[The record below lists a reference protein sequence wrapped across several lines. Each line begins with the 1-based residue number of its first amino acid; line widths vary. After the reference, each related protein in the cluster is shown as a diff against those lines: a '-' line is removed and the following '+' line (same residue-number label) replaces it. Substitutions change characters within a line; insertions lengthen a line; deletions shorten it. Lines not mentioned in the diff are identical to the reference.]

1 MNLNGIRSFLVSFK
15 SRHAPSKARRAV
27 NLLVFQLIYVV
38 LLLATMVLC
47 VFVDR
52 GERLAFYLLLLGG
65 LLVVDSVAL
74 VYNLQGKF
82 LVSTWLT
89 SICMVFGP
97 WLSIL
102 IDPTVINGDFVPL
115 IYIGMSIQLCSIL
128 LTQRAT
134 LILATIQLT
143 GLVALILSSPALQAV
158 NWPSLVAFI
167 VFTAIIGVLYGFA
180 NNRQLQ
186 QIEAQRNQLLLD
198 EEKLRELSVRDSLT
212 GLFNRRYME
221 ETFEREIQRAQRKQL
236 PLSVIMADIDGFKAI
251 NDNVGHVLGDNTLV
265 RVAAFLEKNIR
276 ASDVACRYGGDEF
289 CLILPDCPP
298 EEGIRRANALRT
310 EVDKLRFD
318 PKEAGIERITMSFG
332 VSSFPEDGLTREALL
347 SAADSALYTAKRTGR
362 NRVNGQTQHPTQ
374 P

>member
-52 GERLAFYLLLLGG
+52 GERLAFYLFLLGG
-65 LLVVDSVAL
+65 LLVIDAVAL
-74 VYNLQGKF
+74 VLNLQGKF
-82 LVSTWLT
+82 QSSTWLT

-115 IYIGMSIQLCSIL
+115 IYVAMSIQLCSIL

-134 LILATIQLT
+134 LILATIQFT
-143 GLVALILSSPALQAV
+143 GLVVLILSSPALQAI
-158 NWPSLVAFI
+158 NWPSLVAFV
-167 VFTAIIGVLYGFA
+167 VFTVIIGVLYGFA

-251 NDNVGHVLGDNTLV
+251 NDKVGHVLGDNALV
-265 RVAAFLEKNIR
+265 RVAAFLAKSIR

-318 PKEAGIERITMSFG
+318 PNEAGIERLTMSFG

-347 SAADSALYTAKRTGR
+347 SAADSALYTAKRAGR

>member
-251 NDNVGHVLGDNTLV
+251 NDNVGHVLGDCTLV
-265 RVAAFLEKNIR
+265 RVAAFLAKSIR
-276 ASDVACRYGGDEF
+276 ASDVACLYGGDEF
-289 CLILPDCPP
+289 CLILPDCSP
-298 EEGIRRANALRT
+298 EEGIRRANMLRV
-310 EVDKLRFD
+310 EVEKLRFD
-318 PKEAGIERITMSFG
+318 PKEAGIEQITMSFG